1 MDDPEGNLAIV
12 ERVGHESQRHF
23 PYWEHSW
30 AGTAHVLNSTRHA
43 TTRTHHYQ
51 PINQKKRNNMKHE
64 IDWAGMLKA
73 ALKAIWPFIAGAVGG
88 ILSGCTVGGIGPNF
102 FS

>member
-1 MDDPEGNLAIV
+1 MDDPEGNLVIV

-30 AGTAHVLNSTRHA
+30 AGTAHVLNSTQQHA
-43 TTRTHHYQ
+43 TTTHH
-51 PINQKKRNNMKHE
+51 NQNQERKQNMKLE

-73 ALKAIWPFIAGAVGG
+73 AVKAVWAFIAGAVGG
-88 ILSGCTVGGIGPNF
+88 IFTGCTVGGIGPNF
-102 FS
+102 L

>member
-30 AGTAHVLNSTRHA
+30 AGTAHVLNSARHGTA
-43 TTRTHHYQ
+43 RPTTRYNHTHHNQ
-51 PINQKKRNNMKHE
+51 PNQPKGNKQ
-64 IDWAGMLKA
+64 
-73 ALKAIWPFIAGAVGG
+73 
-88 ILSGCTVGGIGPNF
+88 
-102 FS
+102 